1 MLALSALV
9 QRANLCSVMT
19 SEEEA
24 IDLVPEGESRSRAE
38 AYWYSAIITNLD
50 DNHGFMGGSMHSM
63 ADTFDELEFNDPDDD
78 DDVYDDDDDFEMEF

>member
-1 MLALSALV
+1 MNRGKYRFDEIIGQIKELV
-9 QRANLCSVMT
+9 
-19 SEEEA
+19 EEA
-24 IDLVPEGESRSRAE
+24 IDLVPEGVSRSRAE